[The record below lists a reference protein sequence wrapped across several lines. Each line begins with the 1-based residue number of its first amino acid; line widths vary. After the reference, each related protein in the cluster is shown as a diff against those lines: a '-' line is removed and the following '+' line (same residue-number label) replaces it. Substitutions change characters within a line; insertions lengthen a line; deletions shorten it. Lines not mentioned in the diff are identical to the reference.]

1 MDSVF
6 KTPVSV
12 LVLVYTKQ
20 LQVLLIER
28 ADKPG
33 FWQSVTGSIEAQ
45 DANLMATAKRELME
59 ETGIDADL
67 YTLSDW
73 QFAQTYE
80 IYAHWRYRYAP
91 GVTHNVEHV
100 FGLELAAPVEVKLA
114 PREHTAYQWVDWRE
128 AAQKVFSWT
137 NVEALRKLGEMHQL
151 SL

>member
-1 MDSVF
+1 
-6 KTPVSV
+6 V

-20 LQVLLIER
+20 LRVLLIER

-100 FGLELAAPVEVKLA
+100 FGLELPAPVEVKLA

>member
-1 MDSVF
+1 MDSAF

-100 FGLELAAPVEVKLA
+100 FGLELPAPVEVKLA

>member
-1 MDSVF
+1 VDSAF

-20 LQVLLIER
+20 LRVLLIER

-100 FGLELAAPVEVKLA
+100 FGLELPAPVEVKLA

>member
-1 MDSVF
+1 MDSAF

-20 LQVLLIER
+20 LRVLLIER

-67 YTLSDW
+67 
-73 QFAQTYE
+73 
-80 IYAHWRYRYAP
+80 
-91 GVTHNVEHV
+91 
-100 FGLELAAPVEVKLA
+100 
-114 PREHTAYQWVDWRE
+114 
-128 AAQKVFSWT
+128 
-137 NVEALRKLGEMHQL
+137 
-151 SL
+151 